1 MTEAAAAGF
10 GVYVHWPFCA
20 RKCPYCDFNSHVRE
34 TVDQRR
40 WRDALM
46 TVLAAEQ
53 QRTRGRTVTSV
64 FFGGGTP
71 SLMPPETAKAI
82 LDAIGAGWPLAA
94 DLEVTLEA
102 NPGSVEAARFRDFRA
117 AGINRVSI
125 GVQSLDDEA
134 LRFLGRVHSA
144 SEARAA
150 VETAAAV
157 FERYSLDL
165 IYALP
170 GQSAADWSG
179 ALNEALRLAGDH
191 ISAYTLTIEPGTAFH
206 TLERQGKLAVPDPDT
221 AADLYEVTQE
231 ILASNGFEPYEVS
244 NHAREGAACRHNLI
258 YWRYQDYVGIGP
270 GAHGRL
276 SLGEQKFA
284 TVQRRLPER
293 WLEGVAAGDAGRDAE
308 EPLDQARRTQEC
320 AMMGLR
326 LTEGLPT
333 SRLLSEGGETAQT
346 MLDSAALV
354 DLIEG
359 GFIEADAGRLKAT
372 AAGRLVLNAVL
383 RHWFAGSQ
391 PAT

>member
-231 ILASNGFEPYEVS
+231 IL
-244 NHAREGAACRHNLI
+244 R
-258 YWRYQDYVGIGP
+258 
-270 GAHGRL
+270 
-276 SLGEQKFA
+276 
-284 TVQRRLPER
+284 
-293 WLEGVAAGDAGRDAE
+293 
-308 EPLDQARRTQEC
+308 
-320 AMMGLR
+320 
-326 LTEGLPT
+326 
-333 SRLLSEGGETAQT
+333 
-346 MLDSAALV
+346 AL
-354 DLIEG
+354 
-359 GFIEADAGRLKAT
+359 
-372 AAGRLVLNAVL
+372 
-383 RHWFAGSQ
+383 
-391 PAT
+391 